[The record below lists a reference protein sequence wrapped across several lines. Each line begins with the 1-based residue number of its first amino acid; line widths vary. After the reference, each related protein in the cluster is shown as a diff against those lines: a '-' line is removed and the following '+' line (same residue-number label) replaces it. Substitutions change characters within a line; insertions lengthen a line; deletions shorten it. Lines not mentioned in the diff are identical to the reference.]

1 MGPAVYRAI
10 PYEHPVCTPKNRELH
25 LYPLPMEKMPKGLDT
40 STTPGAWVNPERW
53 LAAIV
58 DSSDAAIMGETL
70 DGIITSW
77 NRAAT
82 QMFGYSAEE
91 AIGKPVFF
99 LAWPGEEEK
108 MHDLLDVVRNG
119 QRIDGFE
126 TSRKHKNGSQVFVAL
141 SMFPIQDADGIVVG
155 IAKIARNITDQKLAE
170 AQIARSHAEVLAE
183 RKFRQ
188 MIEEAPDA
196 ILEVNQAGHIVIA
209 NKTSETLFGYTREE
223 LVGQPVEILVPM
235 PHRGNHS
242 DNVARFVRSGKTR
255 PMGQGLDLN
264 ARRKDGSEFPVEISL
279 SPIRSAQEVLI
290 VVVIRDVSERRK
302 AEQQLRA
309 LQEGYFNEL
318 VARQHEAERLN
329 RLKSEFMASVS
340 HELRTPLHTII
351 GFTDLLKEEINGT
364 LNAKQLRFVDH
375 IQRDSEHLLA
385 LINDVLD
392 LSRIEAGGLSLHT
405 EQIDIAD
412 LLHQTA
418 ESVRGQ
424 ATAKGI
430 VLQAES
436 ETDLFAAADRTRI
449 RQVLLNLLSNAIK
462 FTPASGSVII
472 RAALEEDWVRISVR
486 DTGIGIAQEEQ
497 ELIFDKFYQAGVTT
511 GGIKEGTG
519 LGLTISRQIV
529 LMHGGQMEVKSSK
542 GAGSEFSFT
551 LPQWVQ

>member
-1 MGPAVYRAI
+1 M
-10 PYEHPVCTPKNRELH
+10 EKTPKS
-25 LYPLPMEKMPKGLDT
+25 GDT
-40 STTPGAWVNPERW
+40 PTPANWTNPERW

-58 DSSDAAIMGETL
+58 DSSDAAIMGESL
-70 DGIITSW
+70 DGTLTSW

-82 QMFGYSAEE
+82 EMFGYSAEE
-91 AIGKPVFF
+91 AIGKPVLF
-99 LAWPGEEEK
+99 LAWPGEAEAMNE
-108 MHDLLDVVRNG
+108 LLGIVRDG
-119 QRIDGFE
+119 ERIDGYE
-126 TSRKHKNGSQVFVAL
+126 TARRHKDGSQVFVSL
-141 SMFPIQDADGIVVG
+141 SMFPVEDADGKIVG
-155 IAKIARNITDQKLAE
+155 IAEIARNITDRRLAE
-170 AQIARSHAEVLAE
+170 EQIARSHAEVLAE
-183 RKFRQ
+183 RKFRE

-209 NKTSETLFGYTREE
+209 NKTSETLFGYTREQ
-223 LVGQPVEILVPM
+223 LLGQPVEILVPM
-235 PHRGNHS
+235 PHQNNHA
-242 DNVARFVRSGKTR
+242 DNVARFVRSGRTR

-279 SPIRSAQEVLI
+279 SPIRNAQEVLI

-302 AEQQLRA
+302 AEQQLRT

-351 GFTDLLKEEINGT
+351 GFTDLLKEESNGA
-364 LNAKQLRFVDH
+364 LNPKQLRFVEH

-392 LSRIEAGGLSLHT
+392 LSRIEAGGLSLRT
-405 EQIDIAD
+405 EEIDIPS
-412 LLHQTA
+412 LLQQTV

-424 ATAKGI
+424 ATEKSI
-430 VLQAES
+430 VLRIES
-436 ETDLFAAADRTRI
+436 EDDLYASADLTRV

-462 FTPASGSVII
+462 FTPSGGSVTVK
-472 RAALEEDWVRISVR
+472 AAVDEDWVRVAVH
-486 DTGIGIAQEEQ
+486 DTGIGIAPEEQ

-511 GGIKEGTG
+511 GGVKEGTG

-529 LMHGGQMEVKSSK
+529 MMHGGRLEVTSSK
-542 GAGSEFSFT
+542 GAGSEFTFT
-551 LPQWVQ
+551 LPRWAQ

>member
-1 MGPAVYRAI
+1 
-10 PYEHPVCTPKNRELH
+10 
-25 LYPLPMEKMPKGLDT
+25 MEKT
-40 STTPGAWVNPERW
+40 SKSGGNPTPPTWVNPERW

-99 LAWPGEEEK
+99 LAWPGEQEK
-108 MHDLLDVVRNG
+108 MHDLLDVVRMG
-119 QRIDGFE
+119 KRIDGVE
-126 TSRKHKNGSQVFVAL
+126 TARKHKDGSRVFVSL
-141 SMFPIQDADGIVVG
+141 SMFPIEDADGTVVG
-155 IAKIARNITDQKLAE
+155 IAKIARNITERKLAE
-170 AQIARSHAEVLAE
+170 EQIARSRAEVLAE
-183 RKFRQ
+183 RKFRE

-196 ILEVNQAGHIVIA
+196 ILEVNQAGNIVIA
-209 NKTSETLFGYTREE
+209 NKTSETLFGYTRAE
-223 LVGQPVEILVPM
+223 LLGQPVEILVPM
-235 PHRGNHS
+235 PHRGNHA

-255 PMGQGLDLN
+255 PMGQGLELN

-279 SPIRSAQEVLI
+279 SPIRNAQEVLI

-302 AEQQLRA
+302 AEQQLRT

-351 GFTDLLKEEINGT
+351 GFTDLLREESNGT
-364 LNAKQLRFVDH
+364 LNAKQARFVEH

-392 LSRIEAGGLSLHT
+392 LSRIEAGGLSLQT
-405 EQIDIAD
+405 EQIDITD
-412 LLHQTA
+412 LLHQTT

-424 ATAKGI
+424 AAAKGI
-430 VLQAES
+430 VLQTEYEA
-436 ETDLFAAADRTRI
+436 DLYASADRTRV

-462 FTPASGSVII
+462 FTPAGGSVTIT
-472 RAALEEDWVRISVR
+472 AAIEDEWIRISVR
-486 DTGIGIAQEEQ
+486 DTGIGIAPEEH
-497 ELIFDKFYQAGVTT
+497 ELIFDKFYQAAVTT
-511 GGIKEGTG
+511 GGVKEGTG

-529 LMHGGQMEVKSSK
+529 MMHGGRLEVNSTR
-542 GAGSEFSFT
+542 GAGSEFTFT

>member
-1 MGPAVYRAI
+1 MDK
-10 PYEHPVCTPKNRELH
+10 TPKSS
-25 LYPLPMEKMPKGLDT
+25 G
-40 STTPGAWVNPERW
+40 TPIPATWVDPERW

-58 DSSDAAIMGETL
+58 ESSDTAIMGESL
-70 DGIITSW
+70 DGMITSW
-77 NRAAT
+77 NRAAV

-99 LAWPGEEEK
+99 LAWPGEDER
-108 MHDLLDVVRNG
+108 MHELLRIVRNG
-119 QRIDGFE
+119 ERIDGFE
-126 TSRKHKNGSQVFVAL
+126 TARRHKDGSQVFVSL
-141 SMFPIQDADGIVVG
+141 SMFPVKDADGTIVG
-155 IAKIARNITDQKLAE
+155 IAEIARNITDRRLAE
-170 AQIARSHAEVLAE
+170 EQIARSHAEVLAE
-183 RKFRQ
+183 RKFRE

-196 ILEVNQAGHIVIA
+196 ILEVNQTGYIVIA

-223 LVGQPVEILVPM
+223 LLGQPVEILVPM
-235 PHRGNHS
+235 PHRGNHA

-351 GFTDLLKEEINGT
+351 GFTDLLKEESNGT
-364 LNAKQLRFVDH
+364 LNAKQTRFVEH

-392 LSRIEAGGLSLHT
+392 LSRIEAGGLSLQT
-405 EQIDIAD
+405 EQIDVTD
-412 LLHQTA
+412 LLHQTT

-424 ATAKGI
+424 AAAKGI
-430 VLQAES
+430 ILQTEYEA
-436 ETDLFAAADRTRI
+436 DLYASADRTRV

-462 FTPASGSVII
+462 FTPAGGSVTITTAI
-472 RAALEEDWVRISVR
+472 EDEWIRISVR
-486 DTGIGIAQEEQ
+486 DTGIGIAPEEH
-497 ELIFDKFYQAGVTT
+497 ELIFDKFYQAAVTT
-511 GGIKEGTG
+511 GGVKEGTG

-529 LMHGGQMEVKSSK
+529 MMHGGRLEVNSTE
-542 GAGSEFSFT
+542 GAGSEFTFT